1 MYSNGSISLMLLLVS
16 GDPFFVEALC
26 MEVPPYEVLNSMIL
40 YGALDSDFICF
51 AGTGS
56 EI

>member
-1 MYSNGSISLMLLLVS
+1 MYSNGSISFLVLLVS

-26 MEVPPYEVLNSMIL
+26 MEVPPYKMLNSMIL
-40 YGALDSDFICF
+40 YGALNSDIICF
-51 AGTGS
+51 TGTGS